1 MSKPESNEEWAQKQA
16 ERWKR
21 QEEERIAKEAEA
33 KKLELSVSVD
43 SKQMEDLIEEK
54 KELKAENEDLRTKL
68 QIVAEKA
75 LEKKMTE
82 LGVPD
87 SEKAYFRENPEALIG
102 WEKARPSR
110 TPSMPQPPATQNS
123 LEANERAL
131 HGTSEGFES
140 HEAMIDHLRDLE
152 KNGTNEERRY
162 AKAVLNKLF
171 EKWVNAKKDDP
182 NLRDKTYVSTEPP
195 LEEIKRRACR
205 KRRKKSEVE

>member
-1 MSKPESNEEWAQKQA
+1 MNEEEAKRKA
-16 ERWKR
+16 DEWKR
-21 QEEERIAKEAEA
+21 QEEERIAKELAE
-33 KKLELSVSVD
+33 KGQKLNLEVSVD

-54 KELKAENEDLRTKL
+54 KELKSENEDLKAKL

-75 LEKKMTE
+75 LEKKLTE
-82 LGVPD
+82 LGVPE

-152 KNGTNEERRY
+152 KNGTTEEKKY

-171 EKWVNAKKDDP
+171 EKWVNAKKTE
-182 NLRDKTYVSTEPP
+182 NIQDKPYVSTEPP
-195 LEEIKRRACR
+195 LEEIKRRACKKR
-205 KRRKKSEVE
+205 KRKTESE